1 VGALLPQFPQPRG
14 GNWRFGVVVLPW
26 VTRVGGRPLVLAFSS
41 SPGLRAPSGP
51 VLGYDHEGLV
61 LF

>member
-1 VGALLPQFPQPRG
+1 
-14 GNWRFGVVVLPW
+14 VLPR